1 VSGRLHYEL
10 DQERFRVDLFDPGKF
25 LNFNLPVQTGTAL
38 FNATQRRIA
47 FANAEALRFIP
58 MSREKAGAVDEIR
71 RSGSAPFSA
80 EVELQAIGGG
90 DPTGAVQSDG
100 TLRMAVRSIRY
111 EANNS
116 RPGDLW
122 PFDEATVPPPYDRTM
137 DPPVI
142 AHNRFDIMEL
152 KTGIPLDDL
161 RKTVTAKFGPVVDIS
176 PSRNEDP
183 RLKSGFGFAP
193 DSCFAFGNK
202 VPEIGAICVRALAD
216 ERRVVRKIVVEQI
229 LEGADW
235 DPIRLALLEKYG
247 AMAEAAR
254 KSQTQYYAWGPE
266 VAESTAND
274 DRLSPHRALTAS
286 LSPVQSMMDRMAA
299 STRVLTN
306 LKIRMIDPDWAGSP
320 QPPAPPAPAAQSAG
334 RTPRL

>member
-1 VSGRLHYEL
+1 
-10 DQERFRVDLFDPGKF
+10 
-25 LNFNLPVQTGTAL
+25 
-38 FNATQRRIA
+38 
-47 FANAEALRFIP
+47 
-58 MSREKAGAVDEIR
+58 
-71 RSGSAPFSA
+71 
-80 EVELQAIGGG
+80 
-90 DPTGAVQSDG
+90 
-100 TLRMAVRSIRY
+100 
-111 EANNS
+111 
-116 RPGDLW
+116 
-122 PFDEATVPPPYDRTM
+122 M

-142 AHNRFDIMEL
+142 AHTRFDIMEL

-161 RKTVTAKFGPVVDIS
+161 RRTVTAKFGPVVDIS